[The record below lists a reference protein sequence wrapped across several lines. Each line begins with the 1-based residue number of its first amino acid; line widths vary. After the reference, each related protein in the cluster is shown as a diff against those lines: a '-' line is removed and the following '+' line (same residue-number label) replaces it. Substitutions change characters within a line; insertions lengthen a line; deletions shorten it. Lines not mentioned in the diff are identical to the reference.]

1 MRHSWKTTTLLTAT
15 AVTRLLAAP
24 AAFAQGSETGSLPA
38 GPQQAEPPQQQANAS
53 HDELG
58 EVTVTATRHTDTVNR
73 VPLSITALTEKSLE
87 TQSIDTV
94 QDITRSVPG
103 LTLRYT
109 DNNALNPEIRGVIST
124 DGSPTTGVYLD
135 DTALQK
141 RAGGGLTV
149 GNGTP
154 FPPLF
159 DLERIEVLRGPQ
171 GTLFGGSSEGGT
183 IRFITPSPSLTDFS
197 VYTKAEAGV
206 MYGGTPSYEGGF
218 AVGGPIVDNQLGFR
232 VSVYD
237 RHIGGDLDHINQYT
251 AQHTFENSNYDDTRL
266 VRGALAWEAA
276 DAVKITAAAFWS
288 KDELNDASPF
298 WVDQPAVTT
307 PTRYYSAT
315 SATPTSAPTASTV
328 YTYPSHTYGPY
339 NFYGPGTAGENG
351 LSPADSTLFTPS
363 LTADVNLNKLQVKN
377 ILSYVYD
384 NSEGQQN
391 EAASPD
397 IAALQA
403 GVPYIA
409 GLPNFAALFPYQNKR
424 RGLSEELRLSTD
436 WEGPVSIVGGVY
448 YAEYHTH
455 SVSEVVEDL
464 NAATEVLMGLP
475 AQVKYGATLLPGG
488 VASSRDQTIDERELA
503 AYAQAN
509 WKIISNVTLTVG
521 ERVSGERLHYYQIN
535 NGPVSGYDIA
545 KPPTL
550 TNGGI
555 VNGVEKSTPSTPKFG
570 LEYQFTPDDMV
581 YASAAK
587 GFREGGVNTQLPAS
601 CAAGA
606 AAAGFADGAPTT
618 YSPDTLWS
626 YETGAKLRL
635 FDNRMQLNTSVFYI
649 DWSNIQFKASLPGC
663 AIPFVTNAASA
674 VSKGF
679 DVQGTIRVIGGL
691 TTDFSAAYTD
701 AYYSAQVDSPG
712 TKNVLINDG
721 NTLPTPN
728 WTMNLGGQ
736 YTLDLSR
743 YSLYLRG
750 DYEWKNDYLNG
761 TGPGTTS
768 YNPDT
773 YHIPTTRF
781 VNARLGAMF
790 GGWDVSM
797 FAKNLTNSQDVLGY
811 LGINLGR
818 YGCSAAT
825 GAACTTYADYNPA
838 IRAFTYRPREIG
850 LTATYRF

>member
-15 AVTRLLAAP
+15 AVTGLLGAA
-24 AAFAQGSETGSLPA
+24 AGFAQNSAT
-38 GPQQAEPPQQQANAS
+38 GPQSAQPQQPQNTN
-53 HDELG
+53 DEALG
-58 EVTVTATRHTDTVNR
+58 EITVTATRHEDTVNK
-73 VPLSITALTEKSLE
+73 VPLSITALTEKTLE
-87 TQSIDTV
+87 TQSINTL

-109 DNNALNPEIRGVIST
+109 DNNALNPEIRGIVST

-183 IRFITPSPSLTDFS
+183 IRFITPSPSLTTYS
-197 VYTKAEAGV
+197 VYTKAEGGV
-206 MYGGTPSYEGGF
+206 MEGGTPSYEGGI
-218 AVGGPIVDNQLGFR
+218 AVGGPIIDNQLGFR

-237 RHIGGDLDHINQYT
+237 RHIGGDLDHVNQYT
-251 AQHTFENSNYDDTRL
+251 QQTTFENSNYDDTRL
-266 VRGALAWEAA
+266 FRGALAWEAS
-276 DAVKITAAAFWS
+276 DAVKITAAALWS

-298 WVDQPAVTT
+298 WLDEPAVTT
-307 PTRYYSAT
+307 PARYYSAT
-315 SATPTSAPTASTV
+315 SATPSLAPTASTV

-339 NFYGPGTAGENG
+339 DFYGPGKAGEDG

-363 LTADVNLNKLQVKN
+363 LTADVALEKLQIKN

-384 NSEGQQN
+384 NSEGYQT
-391 EAASPD
+391 EDESPD

-409 GLPNFAALFPYQNKR
+409 ELPNFPAVFPYTNKR
-424 RGLSEELRLSTD
+424 NGMTEELRASSD
-436 WEGPVSIVGGVY
+436 WEGPFSIIGGVY
-448 YAEYHTH
+448 YAEYNTH
-455 SVSEVVEDL
+455 SVSEVVENL
-464 NAATEVLMGLP
+464 NEATEVLMGLP
-475 AQVKYGATLLPGG
+475 ASVKYGASLLPGD
-488 VASSRDQTIDERELA
+488 VASSRDQTINEREIA
-503 AYAQAN
+503 GYAQAN
-509 WKIISNVTLTVG
+509 WKILSNLTLTAG

-535 NGPVSGYDIA
+535 NGPVSGYGPG

-555 VNGVEKSTPSTPKFG
+555 VNGVETATPSTPKFG
-570 LEYQFTPDDMV
+570 IEYQVTADDMV

-587 GFREGGVNTQLPAS
+587 GFREGGVNTQLPAT
-601 CAAGA
+601 CAGA
-606 AAAGFADGAPTT
+606 EQTAGFTNGAPTT
-618 YSPDTLWS
+618 YAPDTLWS
-626 YETGAKLRL
+626 YEAGAKLRL
-635 FDNRMQLNTSVFYI
+635 FDNRMQLNTSAYYI
-649 DWSNIQFKASLPGC
+649 DWKNIQFKVTLPGC
-663 AIPFVTNAASA
+663 AIPFEANAAQA

-679 DVQGTIRVIGGL
+679 DVQSSIRVIGGL
-691 TTDFSAAYTD
+691 TTDFSAAYTNAD
-701 AYYSAQVDSPG
+701 YSEQVDVPG
-712 TKNVLINDG
+712 TRNVLINDG
-721 NTLPTPN
+721 DKLPTPN
-728 WTMNLGGQ
+728 WTVNLGGQ
-736 YTLDLSR
+736 YTRDMSG

-781 VNARLGAMF
+781 VNARLGAVF

-818 YGCSAAT
+818 YGCSVAT

-838 IRAFTYRPREIG
+838 IRAFTYRPRELG

>member
-1 MRHSWKTTTLLTAT
+1 MRHGKIATLLMAAAVAGLLGTAT
-15 AVTRLLAAP
+15 G
-24 AAFAQGSETGSLPA
+24 FAQNTDTGPKASE
-38 GPQQAEPPQQQANAS
+38 PQRPQNTN
-53 HDELG
+53 DEVLG
-58 EVTVTATRHTDTVNR
+58 EITVTATRHVDTVDK
-73 VPLSITALTEKSLE
+73 VPLSITALTEKALE
-87 TQSIDTV
+87 AQSINTL
-94 QDITRSVPG
+94 QDVTRSVPG

-109 DNNALNPEIRGVIST
+109 DNNALNPEIRGIVST
-124 DGSPTTGVYLD
+124 DGAPTTGVYLD

-141 RAGGGLTV
+141 RSGGGLTV

-183 IRFITPSPSLTDFS
+183 IRFITPPPSLTTYS

-206 MYGGTPSYEGGF
+206 MEGGTPSYEGGL
-218 AVGGPIVDNQLGFR
+218 AVGGPIIDNELGFR

-237 RHIGGDLDHINQYT
+237 RHIGGDLDHVNQYT
-251 AQHTFENSNYDDTRL
+251 EQTTYENSNYDDTRL
-266 VRGALAWEAA
+266 FRGAVAWEAT
-276 DAVKITAAAFWS
+276 DAIKITAATLWS
-288 KDELNDASPF
+288 KDENNDASPF
-298 WVDQPAVTT
+298 WLDEPVVTT
-307 PTRYYSAT
+307 PARYYSAT
-315 SATPTSAPTASTV
+315 SATPSLVPTASTV

-339 NFYGPGTAGENG
+339 DFYGPGKAGEDG

-363 LTADVNLNKLQVKN
+363 VTADIALDKLQIKN
-377 ILSYVYD
+377 IVSYVYD
-384 NSEGQQN
+384 NSEGQQT
-391 EAASPD
+391 EDESPD

-409 GLPNFAALFPYQNKR
+409 ELPNFPALFPYTNKR
-424 RGLSEELRLSTD
+424 NGATEELRVSSD
-436 WEGPVSIVGGVY
+436 WEGPFSIIGGVY
-448 YAEYHTH
+448 YAEYNTH
-455 SVSEVVEDL
+455 SVSEVVENL
-464 NAATEVLMGLP
+464 NAATEILTGLP
-475 AQVKYGATLLPGG
+475 ASVKYGASLLPGD
-488 VASSRDQTIDERELA
+488 VASSRDQTINEREIA
-503 AYAQAN
+503 GYAQAN
-509 WKIISNVTLTVG
+509 WKILSNLTLTAG

-535 NGPVSGYDIA
+535 NGPVSGYGPG

-555 VNGVEKSTPSTPKFG
+555 VNGVETATPSTPKFG
-570 LEYQFTPDDMV
+570 IEYQITPADMV

-587 GFREGGVNTQLPAS
+587 GFREGGVNTQLPAT
-601 CAAGA
+601 CAGA
-606 AAAGFADGAPTT
+606 EKTAGFTDGAPTT
-618 YSPDTLWS
+618 YAPDTLWS
-626 YETGAKLRL
+626 YEVGAKLRL
-635 FDNRMQLNTSVFYI
+635 FDNRMQLNTSAYYI
-649 DWSNIQFKASLPGC
+649 DWKAIQFKVTLPGC
-663 AIPFVTNAASA
+663 TIPFEANAAQA

-679 DVQGTIRVIGGL
+679 DVQSSVRIIDGL

-701 AYYSAQVDSPG
+701 AYYSEQVDVPG

-721 NTLPTPN
+721 DKLPTPN
-728 WTMNLGGQ
+728 WTVNLGGQ
-736 YTLDLSR
+736 YTLDLSG

-761 TGPGTTS
+761 TGAGTTS

-781 VNARLGAMF
+781 VNARLGALF

-818 YGCSAAT
+818 YGCSVAT
-825 GAACTTYADYNPA
+825 GAACSSYADYNPTL
-838 IRAFTYRPREIG
+838 RAYTYRPRELG
-850 LTATYRF
+850 LTATYRY

>member
-1 MRHSWKTTTLLTAT
+1 MRRSGRMGALLTA
-15 AVTRLLAAP
+15 LLAAP
-24 AAFAQGSETGSLPA
+24 GGFAQSAAAGSE
-38 GPQQAEPPQQQANAS
+38 QAENDQGLS
-53 HDELG
+53 EI
-58 EVTVTATRHTDTVNR
+58 TVTATRHVDTVNR
-73 VPLSITALTEKSLE
+73 VPLSITALTGKSLE
-87 TQSIDTV
+87 TQSINTV
-94 QDITRSVPG
+94 QDVTRSIPG

-109 DNNALNPEIRGVIST
+109 DNNALNPEIRGIVST
-124 DGSPTTGVYLD
+124 DGAPTTGIYLD

-141 RAGGGLTV
+141 RSGGGLTV

-183 IRFITPSPSLTDFS
+183 IRFITPQPSLTNYS
-197 VYTKAEAGV
+197 VYTKAEAGA
-206 MYGGTPSYEGGF
+206 MYGGTPSYEGGI
-218 AVGGPIVDNQLGFR
+218 AVGGPIVNDQLGFR
-232 VSVYD
+232 VSAYD
-237 RHIGGDLDHINQYT
+237 RHIGGDLDHVNQYT
-251 AQHTFENSNYDDTRL
+251 QDHTYQNSNYDDTRL
-266 VRGALAWEAA
+266 VRGALAWQPA
-276 DAVKITAAAFWS
+276 DAVRITAAAFWS
-288 KDELNDASPF
+288 KDELNDAAPF

-307 PTRYYSAT
+307 PARYYSAT
-315 SATPTSAPTASTV
+315 SATPTLAPTATTV
-328 YTYPSHTYGPY
+328 YSYPSHTYGPY
-339 NFYGPGTAGENG
+339 DFYGPGKAGENG

-363 LTADVNLNKLQVKN
+363 LTADVSLSKVQIKN
-377 ILSYVYD
+377 ILSYIYD

-403 GVPYIA
+403 GEPYIA
-409 GLPNFAALFPYQNKR
+409 ELPDFAALFPYSNKR
-424 RGLSEELRLSTD
+424 RGLSEELRLSSD
-436 WEGPVSIVGGVY
+436 WEGPFSIVGGVY

-464 NAATEVLMGLP
+464 NAATAALMGLP
-475 AQVKYGATLLPGG
+475 AKVKYGASLLPGG
-488 VASSRDQTIDERELA
+488 VASSRDQTIDQREIA
-503 AYAQAN
+503 GYAQAN
-509 WKIISNVTLTVG
+509 FKVTSNLTLTAG
-521 ERVSGERLHYYQIN
+521 ERVSHERLHYYQIN
-535 NGPVSGYDIA
+535 NGPVSGYDLT

-555 VNGVEKSTPSTPKFG
+555 VNGIEESTPSTPKFG
-570 LEYQFTPDDMV
+570 IQYQVTAEDMV
-581 YASAAK
+581 YASAGK
-587 GFREGGVNTQLPAS
+587 GFREGGVNTQLPTS
-601 CAAGA
+601 CAQSALNAGYA
-606 AAAGFADGAPTT
+606 NGAPTT
-618 YSPDTLWS
+618 YAPDTLWS
-626 YETGAKLRL
+626 YEAGAKLRL
-635 FDNRMQLNTSVFYI
+635 FDNRMQLNTSAFYI
-649 DWSNIQFKASLPGC
+649 DWSGIQFKVSLPGC
-663 AIPFVTNAASA
+663 TIPFVTNAAKA

-679 DVQGTIRVIGGL
+679 DVQSTVIVVGGL
-691 TTDFSAAYTD
+691 TADFSAAYTD
-701 AYYSAQVDSPG
+701 AYYSQQVDAPG
-712 TKNVLINDG
+712 TKNVLINEG

-728 WTMNLGGQ
+728 WTASVGGQ
-736 YTLDLSR
+736 YTRDFSG

-750 DYEWKNDYLNG
+750 DYEWKNDYFNG

-781 VNARLGAMF
+781 VNARLGAIF

-838 IRAFTYRPREIG
+838 IRAFTYRPRELG
-850 LTATYRF
+850 VTATYRF